1 MIQHSLA
8 FTSATTTRIL
18 LSNARKNSQISPPWL
33 PFRGSF
39 EDRRRLIDREFGLLN
54 RESAL
59 AAAFL
64 NVCSVVERVRHRT
77 ALLLRFRGS
86 FRAFSLERS
95 RLDTFDFAQCRLV
108 SPYQISS
115 HFFQKLVDELDGHG
129 AFADGGGDAF
139 DGAGADVAG
148 GEDAGAAGLEQERLA
163 FSASSEAIPSR

>member
-1 MIQHSLA
+1 MYAAVASVSISTTGGSVIGITKPLTPLFPVSGDDPAFISFYFGDNDEDSTLKRAKEQPDQPAMIAIPGWSL
-8 FTSATTTRIL
+8 
-18 LSNARKNSQISPPWL
+18 
-33 PFRGSF
+33 
-39 EDRRRLIDREFGLLN
+39 EDRRRLIDRERGLLD
-54 RESAL
+54 RESTL
-59 AAAFL
+59 AGAFL

-95 RLDTFDFAQCRLV
+95 RLDGV

-139 DGAGADVAG
+139 D
-148 GEDAGAAGLEQERLA
+148 
-163 FSASSEAIPSR
+163 